1 VLIKK
6 IENYFYLAL
15 IVFISIKSME
25 VYAGADPDEVNIQ
38 DEIEIQNIVAQE
50 KKVVE
55 ENLINIATIKK
66 CVSFPEAVAFKEHF
80 ACQHDIEKN
89 YLARSRWSFLKLD
102 TNY

>member
-1 VLIKK
+1 MLIKK

-15 IVFISIKSME
+15 IVFISIKSIE

-50 KKVVE
+50 KKVE

>member
-1 VLIKK
+1 MLIKK
-6 IENYFYLAL
+6 IENYFYLVL
-15 IVFISIKSME
+15 IVFTSIKSIE

-38 DEIEIQNIVAQE
+38 DEIEIQNTLAQE
-50 KKVVE
+50 KKVIE
-55 ENLINIATIKK
+55 EDLINVTAIKK
-66 CVSFPEAVAFKEHF
+66 CISFPEAIAFKEHF